1 MKQREYLMNKDSKY
15 TIEYLYTRYFEYI
28 YKFFYFKTHNI
39 EDSQDLTTKTF
50 LKINKNIDKYDSNKG
65 AVTTWITTIANNI
78 FIDFLRANNKRHN
91 DISIDE
97 NLERKLIS
105 NKDSINIVQYRNQRI
120 LNEAI
125 KELNTEDQTIILLR
139 YTQEYSY
146 EEIANE
152 LNITINNVGIRLN
165 RLHKKIKE
173 ILEKKDLINKLD

>member
-1 MKQREYLMNKDSKY
+1 MRKEENKL
-15 TIEYLYTRYFEYI
+15 TIEYVYSRYFEYI
-28 YKFFYFKTHNI
+28 YKIFYFKTHNI

-50 LKINKNIDKYDSNKG
+50 LKINRNLDRYNSDKG
-65 AVTTWITTIANNI
+65 AISTWITTIANNI
-78 FIDFLRANNKRHN
+78 FIDFLRSNSKRKN
-91 DISIDE
+91 DVTIDE

-125 KELNTEDQTIILLR
+125 KELKPEDQALLILR

-146 EEIANE
+146 EEIAYE
-152 LNITINNVGIRLN
+152 LKISVNNVGIRIN
-165 RLHKKIKE
+165 RLHKKLKE